1 MPISDGRPTGNFN
14 QGAQRAIE
22 ALGRYDQQH
31 GGKLHSALTNAQQ
44 IVQGADIKLE
54 ACDMIGLSQAMQA
67 LEKTNPSIK
76 GDMNELNKALRNK
89 FEGDPAKC
97 NP

>member
-1 MPISDGRPTGNFN
+1 MPISDGRPSGNFN

-22 ALGRYDQQH
+22 ALGKYDQQH
-31 GGKLHSALTNAQQ
+31 GGNLNQVLTNAQQ

-54 ACDMIGLSQAMQA
+54 ACDMIDLAKAMQA

-76 GDMNELNKALRNK
+76 GDMKELNKALVNK
-89 FEGDPAKC
+89 FEGNPMKC
-97 NP
+97 TP

>member
-22 ALGRYDQQH
+22 ALGKYDQQH

-54 ACDMIGLSQAMQA
+54 ACDMIGLSQAMKA
-67 LEKTNPSIK
+67 LEKDNPGIK
-76 GDMNELNKALRNK
+76 GDMKELNKALANK
-89 FEGDPAKC
+89 FEGNPMKC
-97 NP
+97 KP